1 MSEFDPASPERL
13 RQSAEILRTDG
24 MKGEPIAAWHY
35 QSAAAAADRIEELE
49 RRWDALPWKEMENHI
64 EWWEEHR
71 DAFRPTRSLEILC
84 KILAAREEA

>member
-1 MSEFDPASPERL
+1 MSFAH
-13 RQSAEILRTDG
+13 SAEVVTLKR
-24 MKGEPIAAWHY
+24 
-35 QSAAAAADRIEELE
+35 RIKELE
-49 RRWDALPWKEMENHI
+49 RRWNDLPWEEMENHI